1 VITVF
6 RRLRKKLVEKG
17 GIWRYTL
24 YAIGEILL
32 VVVGILIAL
41 QVNNW
46 NEDRK
51 ERDLEL
57 KMLSQIEAD
66 LKGSSENISELYMR
80 LEISVN
86 SADSLLKS
94 FRNQTKTQGFVFHA
108 SLIHRR
114 FFFNPSTSG
123 YAQLRTSSANVIQN
137 DVLRNRIVEIY
148 EGEFEEIKKRQ
159 ELLSEHMTINLF
171 PLSRSRFNLNKQISF
186 RMSNFDDNS
195 LDFYEPNDF
204 ETLAKDTEFANA
216 IVVQKR
222 LYTIQLNQLEITRN
236 VISKTLDMLE
246 NDIQRLVD

>member
-1 VITVF
+1 MITFF
-6 RRLRKKLVEKG
+6 RRLRKKIIGKG
-17 GIWRYTL
+17 NAWRYVL
-24 YAIGEILL
+24 YASGEILL
-32 VVVGILIAL
+32 IVIGILIAL
-41 QVNNW
+41 QVNNL
-46 NEDRK
+46 NENRK

-66 LKGSSENISELYMR
+66 LKGSSENIRELYSR
-80 LEISVN
+80 LEISIN

-94 FRNQTKTQGFVFHA
+94 FRNQSETQGFVFHA

-123 YAQLRTSSANVIQN
+123 YAQLRTSSASVVQN

-186 RMSNFDDNS
+186 RMSDFDENS
-195 LDFYEPNDF
+195 MDFYEPIDF
-204 ETLAKDTEFANA
+204 ATLAKDTEFANVL
-216 IVVQKR
+216 VVQKR
-222 LYTIQLNQLEITRN
+222 LYTIQLNQLERTRE
-236 VISKTLDMLE
+236 VILRTLNMLE
-246 NDIQRLVD
+246 SDIQKLVK